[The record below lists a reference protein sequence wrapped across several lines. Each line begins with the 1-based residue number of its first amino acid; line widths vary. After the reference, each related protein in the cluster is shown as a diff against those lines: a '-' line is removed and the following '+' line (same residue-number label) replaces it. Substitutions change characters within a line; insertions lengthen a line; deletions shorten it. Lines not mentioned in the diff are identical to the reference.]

1 MSRDDQSDTRRN
13 EGGPAM
19 RDSFMIDMEELM
31 EPNTIAM
38 EVAAKQVVGPNAP
51 VGGNV
56 PPTYT
61 IGSRGGVIQTVSED
75 TDPD

>member
-1 MSRDDQSDTRRN
+1 
-13 EGGPAM
+13 
-19 RDSFMIDMEELM
+19 M

-38 EVAAKQVVGPNAP
+38 EVDAKTVVGPNAA

>member
-1 MSRDDQSDTRRN
+1 
-13 EGGPAM
+13 
-19 RDSFMIDMEELM
+19 MIDMEELM